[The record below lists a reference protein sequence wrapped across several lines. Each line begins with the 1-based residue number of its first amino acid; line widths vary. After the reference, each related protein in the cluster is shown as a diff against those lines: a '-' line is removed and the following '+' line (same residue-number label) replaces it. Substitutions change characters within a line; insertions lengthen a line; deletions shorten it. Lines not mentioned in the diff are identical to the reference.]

1 MNVLVDINDIYKGE
15 RTSIPIA
22 GEINGD
28 LTTDASRGAD
38 DKSNRFIGHDDNYY
52 AYLIYIVFVLDVD
65 S

>member
-1 MNVLVDINDIYKGE
+1 MNVLVDINAIYKGE
-15 RTSIPIA
+15 RTGIAIA

-38 DKSNRFIGHDDNYY
+38 DKSNRFIRHGDNYY
-52 AYLIYIVFVLDVD
+52 AYLIYIVLILDVD